1 MITPEIRDGQ
11 IHQAQQERMTRDTL
25 ILQKVNGAHRE
36 AFKQRFPGQVEHCM
50 RLTAERLQAI
60 LTRKPTDLS
69 DPDTWNCSADE
80 IARLSEALWHL
91 SVISQ
96 IYPLENNNDEHSK

>member
-1 MITPEIRDGQ
+1 MTTPEVRDGM
-11 IHQAQQERMTRDTL
+11 IHQAQQERMARDTL

-60 LTRKPTDLS
+60 LTRKPADLA
-69 DPDTWNCSADE
+69 DPETWTSTADE
-80 IARLSEALWHL
+80 IAKLSEALWHL

-96 IYPLENNNDEHSK
+96 IYPMELQDESNKA

>member
-11 IHQAQQERMTRDTL
+11 IHQAQQERMARDTL

-50 RLTAERLQAI
+50 RPTAERLQAI
-60 LTRKPTDLS
+60 LKSNPTDLS
-69 DPDTWNCSADE
+69 EQTTLNTSAAE
-80 IARLSEALWHL
+80 IS
-91 SVISQ
+91 
-96 IYPLENNNDEHSK
+96 